1 MNRYMLEKWSWI
13 EGTHGMRSQLLDS
26 LSDADLTF
34 SPGGQNMKLG
44 DLCREMGE
52 VEYSYIQS
60 LKTFRQDWSYH
71 NREAGLESS
80 VARLKTWFQ
89 TLDDELKATVAA
101 LSDEDLK
108 KTVDRGGFAMPVE
121 LQLDVYLQALLIF
134 LGKATVYFKAMNKA
148 LPQYFHE
155 YIG

>member
-1 MNRYMLEKWSWI
+1 
-13 EGTHGMRSQLLDS
+13 
-26 LSDADLTF
+26 
-34 SPGGQNMKLG
+34 
-44 DLCREMGE
+44 MGE

-71 NREAGLESS
+71 NGEAGLESS
-80 VARLKTWFQ
+80 VARLKAWFQ
-89 TLDDELKATVAA
+89 TLDDELKATVDAF
-101 LSDEDLK
+101 SDEDLQ
-108 KTVDRGGFAMPVE
+108 KTIDRGGFSTPVE

-148 LPQYFHE
+148 LPQNFQE

>member
-1 MNRYMLEKWSWI
+1 MNRYMLEKWPWI

-26 LSDADLTF
+26 LSDADLAF
-34 SPGGQNMKLG
+34 SPGGQNMTLG
-44 DLCREMGE
+44 ALCREMGE

-71 NREAGLESS
+71 NEEADLENS
-80 VARLKTWFQ
+80 VARLKAWFQ
-89 TLDDELKATVAA
+89 TLDDELKATVDAF
-101 LSDEDLK
+101 SDEDLQ
-108 KTVDRGGFAMPVE
+108 KTIDRGGFSMPVE

-148 LPQYFHE
+148 LPEHFQE

>member
-1 MNRYMLEKWSWI
+1 MNRYMLEKWPWI

-26 LSDADLTF
+26 LSDADLAF
-34 SPGGQNMKLG
+34 SPGGQNMTLG
-44 DLCREMGE
+44 ALCREMGE

-71 NREAGLESS
+71 NEEADLENS
-80 VARLKTWFQ
+80 VARLKAWFQ
-89 TLDDELKATVAA
+89 TLDDELKATVEAF
-101 LSDEDLK
+101 SDEDLQ
-108 KTVDRGGFAMPVE
+108 KTIDRGGFAMPVE

-148 LPQYFHE
+148 LPQHFQE